1 MFEISLCIVVLIH
14 CRILDACLDK
24 VQYTQIT
31 LLEKTFEQ
39 IVGVK
44 DLHNGVA
51 SMHAEVPSQY
61 MAFSP
66 SLMHA
71 WKADWSTIILLQIL
85 LIIP

>member
-14 CRILDACLDK
+14 CRISDACLDK

-51 SMHAEVPSQY
+51 LMHAVVPSQY
-61 MAFSP
+61 MA
-66 SLMHA
+66 L
-71 WKADWSTIILLQIL
+71 ILSITDACMES
-85 LIIP
+85 